1 MSRVLL
7 VDDERNVVEALLR
20 LVRMLKLPCEAEA
33 AMSTEEALTRVR
45 RGDID
50 VVVSDVNMP
59 NSDGM
64 TLLKQV
70 RSEPAL
76 CHIPVI
82 MLTGSLEP
90 ETKRLALEL
99 GATDFINKPVDPG
112 EFAARLRGVIQLKI
126 YEDQLR
132 EQNKVLE
139 QQVVLLQRMEN
150 LGFLASGIVHDL
162 NNILAGVMG
171 HAQMVIVNLHDEAR
185 VRHHINQ
192 TLEAGEQAAHLVQ
205 QILTIGRGGPE
216 GRSVQDLGKV
226 IDRAVSLL
234 SVSVPELI
242 SLVWKLPTVEV
253 EGDVNAGQINQV
265 LMNLCINA
273 IHAMPDGGTLTI
285 TLECNS
291 VEPQKLVSNCA
302 CPPGRYVRLAV
313 TDTGVG
319 MSESVMS
326 RVFEPMFTTKAPGRG
341 TGIGLSVVRQIV
353 EQHGGFAA
361 VESTPGQGTSFHVYL
376 PAVTTVP
383 SNQLAEIL
391 AKPGV
396 SS

>member
-20 LVRMLKLPCEAEA
+20 LVRMLRLPCEAEA
-33 AMSTEEALTRVR
+33 AMSTEDALARVR
-45 RGDID
+45 QGDID

-59 NSDGM
+59 NADGM
-64 TLLKQV
+64 TLLRQI

-90 ETKRLALEL
+90 ETKRSALEL

-216 GRSVQDLGKV
+216 KRSVQDLGRV

-253 EGDVNAGQINQV
+253 KGDVNAGQINQV
-265 LMNLCINA
+265 FMNLCINA

-285 TLECNS
+285 TLECDT
-291 VEPQKLVSNCA
+291 VEPQKLVSGCT
-302 CPPGRYVRLAV
+302 CPPGRYVRLTV

-319 MSESVMS
+319 MSESVKS

-341 TGIGLSVVRQIV
+341 TGLGLSVVRQIV

-361 VESTPGQGTSFHVYL
+361 VDSTPGQGTSFHVYL

-383 SNQLAEIL
+383 SEQPAEIL
-391 AKPGV
+391 VEPGAPL
-396 SS
+396 